1 MKKEI
6 LKILRQIFVKEKKE
20 IPLGVEAAGLDM
32 QAEKIA
38 RELSDVGYRGPI
50 SLDFIKRIQQ
60 ASKPTYTKVW
70 PKQSADVLD
79 MTGKKIHPGETIIGG
94 KGIGM
99 IADDYAD
106 LKEEWFGRI
115 IANTDEAVNTFLK
128 KGINQADERFASLSK
143 DQRKDFLNMVEYRIK
158 HGNEKFMNDFTDA
171 KGVFNKFPEDLAY
184 GGLAGMLGEPTYADG
199 GRIGF
204 KGKKFDPKRRG
215 FLKLAAGLATIPFIG
230 KYFKW
235 AKPLAKTSK
244 TLTSVPIKAG
254 VDGMPV
260 WFKPLVNKVIKEGDD
275 VSKKFATAER
285 EIVHKTKLPDS
296 QTDVIVTQ
304 DLNTGNVSVELGM
317 TKHGFADGH
326 LGQPVRLE
334 YKAAEDIMSG
344 PSDEPFKIGKM
355 DPHLKTKTR
364 KEFTTTDPK
373 KITKTKE
380 EFWVEEAEFTGGHPE
395 NIKFEESTFEKF
407 GEHGSNF
414 DEVEKFATGKVKKKT
429 AKESIKAQRAHWVP
443 EGDYASGGRVPLGH
457 GGKGTPRNRATS
469 FRDYL
474 QLLSEEWDDMDPDE
488 WVGIL
493 RSLGIKGHASGG
505 RVPLASGSKGD
516 WPGMQ
521 EHYDKVVGPDIDLKI
536 KKLIENFK
544 YYRERGGKKDLR
556 DYINTWGIGGALKEG
571 GRVPMFKGGAAWKKF
586 IESLFIKSSNEIRQG
601 KGIWQGLTQEQ
612 WIKQH
617 DNLTKKLKEW
627 ELNNYKKLPPGMK
640 EYFGMNEIQLVN
652 AFKKA
657 EAKVKKQST
666 ADEITK
672 GIADVMQDTSEAG
685 LARSI
690 EVDNLKLEFPGIT
703 DDMINNILADTNPQ
717 RIAEVKA
724 TMKEALKMLEKGK
737 GSDEII
743 NIFKKTPRTKH
754 ASGGLA
760 GMLGE

>member
-1 MKKEI
+1 
-6 LKILRQIFVKEKKE
+6 
-20 IPLGVEAAGLDM
+20 
-32 QAEKIA
+32 
-38 RELSDVGYRGPI
+38 
-50 SLDFIKRIQQ
+50 
-60 ASKPTYTKVW
+60 
-70 PKQSADVLD
+70 
-79 MTGKKIHPGETIIGG
+79 
-94 KGIGM
+94 
-99 IADDYAD
+99 
-106 LKEEWFGRI
+106 
-115 IANTDEAVNTFLK
+115 
-128 KGINQADERFASLSK
+128 
-143 DQRKDFLNMVEYRIK
+143 
-158 HGNEKFMNDFTDA
+158 
-171 KGVFNKFPEDLAY
+171 
-184 GGLAGMLGEPTYADG
+184 
-199 GRIGF
+199 
-204 KGKKFDPKRRG
+204 
-215 FLKLAAGLATIPFIG
+215 
-230 KYFKW
+230 
-235 AKPLAKTSK
+235 
-244 TLTSVPIKAG
+244 
-254 VDGMPV
+254 
-260 WFKPLVNKVIKEGDD
+260 
-275 VSKKFATAER
+275 
-285 EIVHKTKLPDS
+285 
-296 QTDVIVTQ
+296 
-304 DLNTGNVSVELGM
+304 M

-355 DPHLKTKTR
+355 DPHVKTKTR

-395 NIKFEESTFEKF
+395 NVKFEESTFEKF
-407 GEHGSNF
+407 GQHGSDF
-414 DEVEKFATGKVKKKT
+414 TEVEKFATGKVKSTKPTKKRLQT
-429 AKESIKAQRAHWVP
+429 EYESDKAQADAEAYWDEH
-443 EGDYASGGRVPLGH
+443 GDFASGGRVPLGH

-586 IESLFIKSSNEIRQG
+586 IEMLFIKSSNQIRRG
-601 KGIWQGLTQEQ
+601 EGPFKGLTEKQR
-612 WIKQH
+612 IVQH
-617 DNLTKKLKEW
+617 DNLTKLSEKFRKTGEFDKGA
-627 ELNNYKKLPPGMK
+627 NQ
-640 EYFGMNEIQLVN
+640 YFGIDAEKEF
-652 AFKKA
+652 AKA
-657 EAKVKKQST
+657 EAKLST